1 MDITRKLKTA
11 MTAQNVTQTELANRT
26 SQSQKTLSAKMVAN
40 NFRINEFERLITALG
55 CELELHIILPDGR
68 KI

>member
-11 MTAQNVTQTELANRT
+11 MTAQNVTQTELANPT

>member
-26 SQSQKTLSAKMVAN
+26 SQSQKTLSAKMIAN

-55 CELELHIILPDGR
+55 CELELNIVLPDGR